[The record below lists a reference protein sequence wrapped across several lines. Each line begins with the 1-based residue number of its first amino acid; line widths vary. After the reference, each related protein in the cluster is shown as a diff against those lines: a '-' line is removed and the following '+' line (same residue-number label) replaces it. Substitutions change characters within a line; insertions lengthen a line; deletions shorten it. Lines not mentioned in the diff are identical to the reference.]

1 VPQIRL
7 PDSLG
12 SPATVESSLLKLVGV
27 KRSWQYVSRVVAVA
41 TTMLTTGWQLE
52 SQIKRLTLQLRSPTT
67 SEELETAQKDK
78 QQLEELLLQTQK

>member
-1 VPQIRL
+1 
-7 PDSLG
+7 
-12 SPATVESSLLKLVGV
+12 
-27 KRSWQYVSRVVAVA
+27 VAVA